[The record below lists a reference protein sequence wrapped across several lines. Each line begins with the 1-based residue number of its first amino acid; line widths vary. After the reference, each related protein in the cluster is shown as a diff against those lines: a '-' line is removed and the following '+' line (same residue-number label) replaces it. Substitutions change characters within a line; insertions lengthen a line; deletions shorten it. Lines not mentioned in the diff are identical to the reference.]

1 MSTTNKTK
9 TLHKKKMT
17 PKSQT
22 EDSSTTEEGKKELM
36 KGIVAFVD
44 VKAEGIET
52 SDAISKKIEEY
63 GGKVKFEI
71 ILTKSRSKRLSEKPS
86 PTSFSKKENQALGKT
101 QQKKN

>member
-22 EDSSTTEEGKKELM
+22 EGGSTTEEGKKDLM

-63 GGKVKFEI
+63 GGKV
-71 ILTKSRSKRLSEKPS
+71 
-86 PTSFSKKENQALGKT
+86 N
-101 QQKKN
+101 